1 MASLGLSYSFPLL
14 ASQQATGAWHYC
26 EALMRRPVDTRSL
39 GGRRAIQTAT
49 PDVTVPSKA
58 YKQPESKR
66 QLSCKGTDQTA
77 SAPADT
83 AQRSKQCSGTKYA
96 RLRGRLAVALE
107 HSPSFQ
113 KCSGSIQAM

>member
-1 MASLGLSYSFPLL
+1 MASVSPSYSFPLL

-26 EALMRRPVDTRSL
+26 EALLRRPVDTRSL

-49 PDVTVPSKA
+49 SDVPVPRKA

-83 AQRSKQCSGTKYA
+83 SHRSKQCGRTKYA
-96 RLRGRLAVALE
+96 RLRGRL
-107 HSPSFQ
+107 SSCRP
-113 KCSGSIQAM
+113 